1 MSVGHLD
8 QCRSCLKP
16 IQWAVTDNDKHM
28 PVDAFPDPERG
39 NVSLYPDGG
48 LMRAV
53 VVPKAKAAA
62 MRARGHQLHLS
73 HHTTCPDGPKWRN
86 R

>member
-1 MSVGHLD
+1 MNLD

-48 LMRAV
+48 TMRAV

-73 HHTTCPDGPKWRN
+73 HHATCPDGPKWRN